1 MVTRRLITSLIGLL
15 TFLTVGCE
23 LQTEGGLNPNAPSQI
38 ASMLLGTWSSA
49 SVDSGS
55 VPSSSFPNAASCTD
69 LEWSITQQ
77 NGSDYSGE
85 FSATCSRRYPADRD
99 CYRTLTDD
107 VLHIDAS
114 GTSHT
119 SRRRVVPVHVDR
131 NRTSRSSGHPGRV
144 LRKHLYWLDQW
155 DRTARAKLVWRGLS
169 RRKTIV
175 LTFDSLYCHVNHL
188 GDWQTRLCCLDGAN
202 PGPSSLGVVV

>member
-85 FSATCSRRYPADRD
+85 FSATCSGGIQLTGTATG
-99 CYRTLTDD
+99 TLTDD

-114 GTSHT
+114 GTAT
-119 SRRRVVPVHVDR
+119 L
-131 NRTSRSSGHPGRV
+131 PGV
-144 LRKHLYWLDQW
+144 ASCPFTLTG
-155 DRTARAKLVWRGLS
+155 TARLEVQVIQVEYSGNTCIGS
-169 RRKTIV
+169 ISGTE
-175 LTFDSLYCHVNHL
+175 
-188 GDWQTRLCCLDGAN
+188 RLER
-202 PGPSSLGVVV
+202 S